1 MVSYWKLID
10 MTNAEVIGV
19 GNEKKLYDLKMLY
32 ENKLNTQTKMIKCFG
47 KENYEKDWKTIKI
60 KSLELL
66 NEHKY

>member
-10 MTNAEVIGV
+10 MTNADVIGV
-19 GNEKKLYDLKMLY
+19 GNEKRLYELKMLY
-32 ENKLNTQTKMIKCFG
+32 ENKLNTPTKMIKCFG
-47 KENYEKDWKTIKI
+47 QENYEKDWKNVKI

>member
-1 MVSYWKLID
+1 